1 VATDG
6 EAPAAGDG
14 PGALGTL
21 KGVACGE
28 GVACGSGVAFG
39 DGVWTAGFFS
49 VVFGVCACRD
59 VETQDHP
66 ASAETSPAHIFALAL
81 LCITFDSR
89 KATLCGPLWDLRV
102 SVVKI
107 S

>member
-1 VATDG
+1 MATDG
-6 EAPAAGDG
+6 VAPAAGDG
-14 PGALGTL
+14 PGTLGTV

-28 GVACGSGVAFG
+28 GVVCGGGVAL
-39 DGVWTAGFFS
+39 GVGFATTGFFS